1 MQRKFNFGVD
11 EYYHVYNRGNDKR
24 LIFNDDFDRNRFLRS
39 LFLLNT
45 SDSVEMRHYGRLP
58 SVKIFEPSQKGG
70 MGTIVDIGAYC
81 LMPNHFHL
89 LIREK
94 VDGGISLFMKKL
106 LISYSKYFNLKHKRI
121 GSLFEGPFRA
131 THIDNDRYLH
141 YLFAYIHLNPTK
153 IAFPTWPEAPINDI
167 IKAEQYL
174 ANYQFSSYLDY
185 AREDRRPEEQILTKK
200 AFPEYFQ
207 KPSDFNTFLADWVKY
222 QEIE

>member
-24 LIFNDDFDRNRFLRS
+24 LIFIDDSDRNRFLRS

-45 SDSVEMRHYGRLP
+45 TNSVEIRNYGRQS
-58 SVKIFEPSQKGG
+58 SVKIFESNQKERSE
-70 MGTIVDIGAYC
+70 TIVNIGAYC

-94 VDGGISLFMKKL
+94 VDGGTSLFMKKL
-106 LISYSKYFNLKHKRI
+106 LTSYSKYFNLKRKRT
-121 GSLFEGPFRA
+121 GALFEGPFRA

-141 YLFAYIHLNPTK
+141 YLFAYIHLNPLK
-153 IAFPTWPEAPINDI
+153 IAYPGWPETPIDDAV
-167 IKAEQYL
+167 KAKEYL

-185 AREDRRPEEQILTKK
+185 ASDSERPEGKILNK
-200 AFPEYFQ
+200 ATFPEYFQ
-207 KPSDFNTFLADWVKY
+207 KPSDFNAFLADWVKY
-222 QEIE
+222 QEIG